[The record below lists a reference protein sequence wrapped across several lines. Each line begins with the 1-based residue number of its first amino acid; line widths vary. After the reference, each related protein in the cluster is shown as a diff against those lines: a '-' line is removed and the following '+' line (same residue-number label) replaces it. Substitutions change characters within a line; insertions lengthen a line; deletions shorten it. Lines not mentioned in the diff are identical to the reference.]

1 MAAIDLEPERLLKL
15 RDVQKITTLGSTT
28 IYRMMDEGRFPR
40 PIRLGPGTVRWRWS
54 VLEQWIEERPTTD
67 KPPSR

>member
-1 MAAIDLEPERLLKL
+1 MAAVEFEPERLLKL
-15 RDVQKITTLGSTT
+15 REVQKITTLGSTT

-54 VLEQWIEERPTTD
+54 AVEQWIDNLPTAD
-67 KPPSR
+67 KTSSR